1 MQNKNTH
8 MYLLTI
14 EHDNYYDTKE
24 FDSYLFETKDDAIEY
39 MKDLI
44 ESYKVDFAGNYDV
57 DIDQLMLEYVDET
70 RSGDDYIN
78 WYIEDDCN
86 IEFSIQEKP
95 ILKFS

>member
-1 MQNKNTH
+1 MKNNSLF
-8 MYLLTI
+8 LLVI
-14 EHDNYYDTKE
+14 EHDNYYDSVE
-24 FDSYLFETKDDAIEY
+24 YDSYLFENKDDAIEY

-44 ESYKVDFAGNYDV
+44 ESYKVDYAENYDC

-70 RSGDDYIN
+70 ISGDDYVN

-95 ILKFS
+95 ILKFK